1 MCYNQP
7 NNLKKD
13 EGGKEM
19 GKITGFGILG
29 LLLICGITVSFVPD
43 LRAKMIE
50 EKNENGFKIEVI
62 AEGENQTLFVTSSET
77 DDLKKEKEQSKSE
90 TDVLKREKEQ
100 SNYVRDK
107 IIIKFKDDADV
118 GIVADELIKRNQ
130 DFQTITGNSN
140 LDNLN

>member
-90 TDVLKREKEQ
+90 T
-100 SNYVRDK
+100 
-107 IIIKFKDDADV
+107 
-118 GIVADELIKRNQ
+118 
-130 DFQTITGNSN
+130 
-140 LDNLN
+140 